1 MLKRRLSLLVAGV
14 LLSGCQIGLN
24 SITPPNTPAV
34 LATPQVIA
42 PIRLTLT
49 PSLVEGSPSPR
60 FQRWSVQQVLDAFT
74 VAGLEVENVRFNDP
88 FDLSGAPTLAD
99 EYAQF
104 FTPSWGLDAGGLIFA
119 FASQSDLDAVYKFY
133 KDLGWYE
140 GPYYPWVTV
149 KDNILLQ
156 ITGILSDIGAEK
168 YQSVL
173 LNLK

>member
-14 LLSGCQIGLN
+14 LLSSCQIGLN
-24 SITPPNTPAV
+24 RITPPNTPAV
-34 LATPQVIA
+34 TS
-42 PIRLTLT
+42 T
-49 PSLVEGSPSPR
+49 LVEGSPIPR

-88 FDLSGAPTLAD
+88 FYLYGAPTIAV

-104 FTPSWGLDAGGLIFA
+104 FTPSWGRDAGGLIFA

-168 YQSVL
+168 YQFVL